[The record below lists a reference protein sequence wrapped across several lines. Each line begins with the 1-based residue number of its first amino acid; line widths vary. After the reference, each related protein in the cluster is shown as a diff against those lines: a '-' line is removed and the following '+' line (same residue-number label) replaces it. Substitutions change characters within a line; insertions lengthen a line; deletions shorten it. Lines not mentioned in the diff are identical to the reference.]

1 MSGGSADLQ
10 GLEPSM
16 QQDLNRDGVIAAV
29 NTIEAFGATSL
40 LQIGNAYLFGNI
52 FGPELKMNGVA
63 VNASQLGPWTA
74 IGAEQVGGG
83 YQVVFKAGSADLYQ
97 VWNTDSNGNY
107 VSTALNSVSGSNAA
121 LQSLEQTF
129 QQDLNR
135 DGYLG
140 HFDISVNYTGD
151 QAYASYVQAAA
162 QRWEEVIKADLPD
175 VNSSQYGLI
184 DDLRIEAN
192 VRFIDDVNGI
202 LGQAGPDLF
211 RSGSSLPYHGVMTFD
226 SADLATMANNGTLF
240 SVILH
245 EMGHVLGIGT
255 LWTTLGLKNGFQ
267 YTGTNANNAYHQLG
281 GTGYV
286 PLETTGGSGT
296 AGSHWSEA
304 VFDNELMTGFAE
316 NPGVAMPLSIVTIGA
331 LQDLGYRVDYSVADP
346 YRLPGHLEAGGDISS
361 IQTAQSIQ
369 TNMVQPAGAY
379 LSDGPAGMDSVFEPT
394 VLANDEVGNGGT
406 RQLSSGGTLTLAGSP
421 VLPYDG
427 IGNGGPSGFDNVVQ
441 PTALANDE
449 VGVGSSGAGSLFLL
463 TNYAASAFV
472 TTSGVGVGAIDAA
485 QASGPDFLTR
495 PAA

>member
-1 MSGGSADLQ
+1 MQ
-10 GLEPSM
+10 GLEPSL

-29 NTIEAFGATSL
+29 NTIESFGATSL
-40 LQIGNAYLFGNI
+40 LRIGNAYLFGNI
-52 FGPELKMNGVA
+52 YGPELKQNGAA
-63 VNASQLGPWTA
+63 VNASQLGSWTA

-83 YQVVFKAGSADLYQ
+83 YQVAFKAGSSDLYT

-107 VSTALNSVSGSNAA
+107 VSTILNPVSGGNAA

-140 HFDISVNYTGD
+140 HFDISVNYTGN
-151 QAYASYVQAAA
+151 QAYASYFTAAA
-162 QRWEEVIKADLPD
+162 RRWEQVIRADLPD

-192 VRFIDDVNGI
+192 VSFIDGVNGI

-226 SADLATMANNGTLF
+226 SADLAAMANNGTLF

-255 LWTTLGLKNGFQ
+255 LWTTLGLKSGSQ
-267 YTGTNANNAYHQLG
+267 YTGTNAVNAYHQLG
-281 GTGYV
+281 GTGFV

-316 NPGVAMPLSIVTIGA
+316 NPEVAMPLSIVTIGS
-331 LQDLGYRVDYSVADP
+331 LQDLGYKVDYSVADP
-346 YRLPGHLEAGGDISS
+346 YRLPGHLEAGDDTPS
-361 IQTAQSIQ
+361 IQ
-369 TNMVQPAGAY
+369 
-379 LSDGPAGMDSVFEPT
+379 
-394 VLANDEVGNGGT
+394 
-406 RQLSSGGTLTLAGSP
+406 R
-421 VLPYDG
+421 
-427 IGNGGPSGFDNVVQ
+427 
-441 PTALANDE
+441 
-449 VGVGSSGAGSLFLL
+449 
-463 TNYAASAFV
+463 
-472 TTSGVGVGAIDAA
+472 
-485 QASGPDFLTR
+485 
-495 PAA
+495 